1 MSPTTI
7 PPRQPLPSSPAPP
20 PKRKT
25 MSITQTYYLAHSA
38 RGKLSS
44 EASRSDHR
52 LRRLVGHANLLDSL
66 MLELADAEAEQESW
80 FNASVRGARKEAEE
94 RHIQWAD
101 SVVEEPE
108 EDWRVEDAESESSD
122 EEEEEDVDMGF
133 ATLQRVKSH
142 QAFDVTMIPSP
153 VDSKSESGDEEEEEE
168 EEDTYEDDGEE
179 DYAMLSLQRTNS
191 HPASPPDLID
201 EDDSS
206 SSEDEAMP
214 PSPPADVVHAF
225 PEAEARRT
233 KVSPA
238 KGAFFD
244 EGFYLPQRTL
254 VSAVSVY

>member
-1 MSPTTI
+1 MTTI
-7 PPRQPLPSSPAPP
+7 TIQT
-20 PKRKT
+20 KRKT

-38 RGKLSS
+38 RGKLST
-44 EASRSDHR
+44 EASRSDRR

-66 MLELADAEAEQESW
+66 MLELANAEAEQESW
-80 FNASVRGARKEAEE
+80 FNVLVRGARKTED

-101 SVVEEPE
+101 SVVEEEAE
-108 EDWRVEDAESESSD
+108 EDWQVEDAESDSSD
-122 EEEEEDVDMGF
+122 EEEEEEEVHMGF

-153 VDSKSESGDEEEEEE
+153 ADSESESDED
-168 EEDTYEDDGEE
+168 EDEDIYEDDGEE
-179 DYAMLSLQRTNS
+179 DYAMLSLQRTHS

-206 SSEDEAMP
+206 SEDEAMP
-214 PSPPADVVHAF
+214 PSPPADVMRAF
-225 PEAEARRT
+225 PKAEARGS

-238 KGAFFD
+238 KGQFFD
-244 EGFYLPQRTL
+244 EGFYLPQRKL

>member
-1 MSPTTI
+1 
-7 PPRQPLPSSPAPP
+7 
-20 PKRKT
+20 

-38 RGKLSS
+38 RGKLST

-80 FNASVRGARKEAEE
+80 FNASVRGARKTAEKE

-101 SVVEEPE
+101 AVVEEAIE
-108 EDWRVEDAESESSD
+108 EDWEVEDAESESESS

-142 QAFDVTMIPSP
+142 QAFDVMIASP
-153 VDSKSESGDEEEEEE
+153 VDSEEEE
-168 EEDTYEDDGEE
+168 EEDEEEIYDDGEE
-179 DYAMLSLQRTNS
+179 DYAMLSLQRTHS
-191 HPASPPDLID
+191 HPASASPPDLID
-201 EDDSS
+201 EDDS

-214 PSPPADVVHAF
+214 PSPPADVVHTF

-238 KGAFFD
+238 KGQFFE

>member
-1 MSPTTI
+1 
-7 PPRQPLPSSPAPP
+7 
-20 PKRKT
+20 

-38 RGKLSS
+38 RGKLST

-80 FNASVRGARKEAEE
+80 FNASVRGARKTSESE
-94 RHIQWAD
+94 RHVQWAD

-108 EDWRVEDAESESSD
+108 EDWRVEDAESDESSD

-142 QAFDVTMIPSP
+142 HAFDVTISSP
-153 VDSKSESGDEEEEEE
+153 ADEEEEEE
-168 EEDTYEDDGEE
+168 IYDDGEE
-179 DYAMLSLQRTNS
+179 DYAMLSLQRTHS

-206 SSEDEAMP
+206 SSEDESMP
-214 PSPPADVVHAF
+214 PSPPADILHSF
-225 PEAEARRT
+225 PEDEARRT
-233 KVSPA
+233 KASPA
-238 KGAFFD
+238 KGQFFD
-244 EGFYLPQRTL
+244 EGFYLPAAQRTL

>member
-1 MSPTTI
+1 
-7 PPRQPLPSSPAPP
+7 
-20 PKRKT
+20 

-38 RGKLSS
+38 RGKLST

-80 FNASVRGARKEAEE
+80 FNASVRGARKTED

-101 SVVEEPE
+101 SVVEE
-108 EDWRVEDAESESSD
+108 DYAESDSSD
-122 EEEEEDVDMGF
+122 EEEEEEDVDMGF

-142 QAFDVTMIPSP
+142 QAFDVTMIASP
-153 VDSKSESGDEEEEEE
+153 VDSESESEDEEEEED
-168 EEDTYEDDGEE
+168 EDIYEDDGEE
-179 DYAMLSLQRTNS
+179 DYAMLSLQRTHS

-201 EDDSS
+201 EESD

-238 KGAFFD
+238 KGQFFD

>member
-1 MSPTTI
+1 
-7 PPRQPLPSSPAPP
+7 
-20 PKRKT
+20 

-38 RGKLSS
+38 RGKLSN

-80 FNASVRGARKEAEE
+80 FNASVRGARKNAVDE

-108 EDWRVEDAESESSD
+108 EDWRAEDAVDDSSSD

-142 QAFDVTMIPSP
+142 QALDVRMIASP
-153 VDSKSESGDEEEEEE
+153 VEEESEEEDDEEE
-168 EEDTYEDDGEE
+168 DIYEDDGEE
-179 DYAMLSLQRTNS
+179 DYAMLSLQRTHS

-201 EDDSS
+201 EDDS

-233 KVSPA
+233 KASPA
-238 KGAFFD
+238 KGQFFD

>member
-1 MSPTTI
+1 MSTFTTTPT
-7 PPRQPLPSSPAPP
+7 RQPLPSHAPP
-20 PKRKT
+20 ATPKRKT

-38 RGKLSS
+38 RGKLST

-80 FNASVRGARKEAEE
+80 FNASVRGAARKTEE

-101 SVVEEPE
+101 SVVEE
-108 EDWRVEDAESESSD
+108 EDAESDSSD
-122 EEEEEDVDMGF
+122 EEEEEEEDVDMGF

-142 QAFDVTMIPSP
+142 QAFDVTMIASP
-153 VDSKSESGDEEEEEE
+153 VDSESESEDEEEEED
-168 EEDTYEDDGEE
+168 EDIYEDDGEE
-179 DYAMLSLQRTNS
+179 DYAMLSLQRTHS

-201 EDDSS
+201 EESD

-238 KGAFFD
+238 KGQFFD

>member
-1 MSPTTI
+1 MTTTTPT
-7 PPRQPLPSSPAPP
+7 RQPLPSFAPAP
-20 PKRKT
+20 PKRKA

-38 RGKLSS
+38 RGKLSN

-80 FNASVRGARKEAEE
+80 FNASVRGARKTESE

-101 SVVEEPE
+101 SVVEDPE
-108 EDWRVEDAESESSD
+108 EDWQAEDAESDSSSD
-122 EEEEEDVDMGF
+122 EEEDEDVDMGF

-142 QAFDVTMIPSP
+142 QAIDVTISSPTASPSYED
-153 VDSKSESGDEEEEEE
+153 DSEEE
-168 EEDTYEDDGEE
+168 EEDIYEDDGEE
-179 DYAMLSLQRTNS
+179 DYAMLSLQRTHS

-201 EDDSS
+201 AEDDS

-214 PSPPADVVHAF
+214 PSPPADVLHSF
-225 PEAEARRT
+225 PEEEARKS

-238 KGAFFD
+238 AGKFFD

>member
-1 MSPTTI
+1 MTTTI
-7 PPRQPLPSSPAPP
+7 QTRQPLPSYPPAP
-20 PKRKT
+20 PKRKA

-38 RGKLSS
+38 RGKLSD

-80 FNASVRGARKEAEE
+80 FNASVRGARKTESD

-108 EDWRVEDAESESSD
+108 EDWRAEDGESESD
-122 EEEEEDVDMGF
+122 EEEEEDIDMGF

-142 QAFDVTMIPSP
+142 QAFDVTMISSP
-153 VDSKSESGDEEEEEE
+153 VEQEDDEEE
-168 EEDTYEDDGEE
+168 DIYEDDGEE
-179 DYAMLSLQRTNS
+179 DYAMLSLQRTHS

-201 EDDSS
+201 EESD

-214 PSPPADVVHAF
+214 PSPPADVVHSF
-225 PEAEARRT
+225 PEAEARRS
-233 KVSPA
+233 KASPA
-238 KGAFFD
+238 KGQFFD

>member
-1 MSPTTI
+1 
-7 PPRQPLPSSPAPP
+7 
-20 PKRKT
+20 

-38 RGKLSS
+38 RGKLST

-80 FNASVRGARKEAEE
+80 FNASVRGARKTSESE
-94 RHIQWAD
+94 RHVQWAD

-108 EDWRVEDAESESSD
+108 EDWRVEDAESDESSD

-142 QAFDVTMIPSP
+142 HAFDVTISSP
-153 VDSKSESGDEEEEEE
+153 ADEEEEDDEE
-168 EEDTYEDDGEE
+168 EIYDDGEE
-179 DYAMLSLQRTNS
+179 DYALLSLQRTHS

-206 SSEDEAMP
+206 SSEDESMP
-214 PSPPADVVHAF
+214 PSPPADILHSF
-225 PEAEARRT
+225 PEDEARRT

-238 KGAFFD
+238 KGQFFD
-244 EGFYLPQRTL
+244 EGFYLPAAQRTL

>member
-1 MSPTTI
+1 
-7 PPRQPLPSSPAPP
+7 
-20 PKRKT
+20 

-80 FNASVRGARKEAEE
+80 FNASVRGARKTESD

-101 SVVEEPE
+101 SVVEELE
-108 EDWRVEDAESESSD
+108 EDWRAEDGESESD
-122 EEEEEDVDMGF
+122 EEEEDIDMGF

-142 QAFDVTMIPSP
+142 QAFDVTMISSP
-153 VDSKSESGDEEEEEE
+153 AEEDNDEEEE
-168 EEDTYEDDGEE
+168 DIYEDDGEE
-179 DYAMLSLQRTNS
+179 DYAMLSLQRTHS

-201 EDDSS
+201 EESD

-225 PEAEARRT
+225 PEAEARRS
-233 KVSPA
+233 KASPA
-238 KGAFFD
+238 KGQFFD

>member
-1 MSPTTI
+1 
-7 PPRQPLPSSPAPP
+7 
-20 PKRKT
+20 

-38 RGKLSS
+38 RGKLSN

-80 FNASVRGARKEAEE
+80 FNASVRGARKTEAD

-108 EDWRVEDAESESSD
+108 EDWRAEDGESDSSDSSD

-142 QAFDVTMIPSP
+142 QAFDVQMISSR
-153 VDSKSESGDEEEEEE
+153 VEEE
-168 EEDTYEDDGEE
+168 EEDIYEDDGEE
-179 DYAMLSLQRTNS
+179 DYAMLSLQRTHS

-201 EDDSS
+201 EESD
-206 SSEDEAMP
+206 SSEDESMP
-214 PSPPADVVHAF
+214 PSPPADMLHSF
-225 PEAEARRT
+225 PEEEARRS

>member
-1 MSPTTI
+1 
-7 PPRQPLPSSPAPP
+7 
-20 PKRKT
+20 

-38 RGKLSS
+38 RGKLST

-80 FNASVRGARKEAEE
+80 FNASVRGARKTSED

-101 SVVEEPE
+101 SVVEEEEE
-108 EDWRVEDAESESSD
+108 EDYAESDSSD
-122 EEEEEDVDMGF
+122 EEEDVDMGF

-142 QAFDVTMIPSP
+142 QAFDVTMIASP
-153 VDSKSESGDEEEEEE
+153 VDYESESDEEEEEE
-168 EEDTYEDDGEE
+168 EEDIYEDDGEE
-179 DYAMLSLQRTNS
+179 DYAMLSLQRTHS

-201 EDDSS
+201 EDDS

-238 KGAFFD
+238 KGQFFD
-244 EGFYLPQRTL
+244 EGFYLPQKTL

>member
-1 MSPTTI
+1 MSTFTTTSIPT
-7 PPRQPLPSSPAPP
+7 RQPLPSAP

-38 RGKLSS
+38 RGKLSA

-80 FNASVRGARKEAEE
+80 FNASVRGARKTED

-101 SVVEEPE
+101 SVVEEE
-108 EDWRVEDAESESSD
+108 EDYEESDSSD
-122 EEEEEDVDMGF
+122 DSEEEEDVDMGF

-153 VDSKSESGDEEEEEE
+153 LDADSESDEEEEEDD
-168 EEDTYEDDGEE
+168 EDIYEDDGEE
-179 DYAMLSLQRTNS
+179 DYALLSLQRTHS

-225 PEAEARRT
+225 PEAEARRS

-238 KGAFFD
+238 KGQFFD

>member
-1 MSPTTI
+1 MSTTTTI
-7 PPRQPLPSSPAPP
+7 PTRQPLPSYPSPP

-38 RGKLSS
+38 RGKLST

-80 FNASVRGARKEAEE
+80 FNASVRGARKTAESE

-101 SVVEEPE
+101 SVVEESE
-108 EDWRVEDAESESSD
+108 EDWQAEDAESDSSD

-142 QAFDVTMIPSP
+142 QAFDVMIASP
-153 VDSKSESGDEEEEEE
+153 VEEEE
-168 EEDTYEDDGEE
+168 EEDEEEDIYEDDGEE
-179 DYAMLSLQRTNS
+179 DYAMLSLQRTHS

-201 EDDSS
+201 EESD

-238 KGAFFD
+238 KGQFFD